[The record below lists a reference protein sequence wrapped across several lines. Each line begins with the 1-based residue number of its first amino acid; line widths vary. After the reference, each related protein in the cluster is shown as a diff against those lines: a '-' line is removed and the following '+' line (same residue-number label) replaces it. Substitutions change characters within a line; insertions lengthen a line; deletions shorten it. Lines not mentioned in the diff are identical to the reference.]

1 MCHVIMTD
9 SLLEMHLNSL
19 NRFLEL
25 DSEVTVVL
33 GELQKVETQQVQLR

>member
-9 SLLEMHLNSL
+9 SLLEMHLNNL

>member
-1 MCHVIMTD
+1 MFNLV
-9 SLLEMHLNSL
+9 LETFLNSL